1 MFNVLK
7 TQSSIRN
14 NLIIRNN
21 AYITSRLSFKWLNYS
36 RVNTFSTHNNPL
48 CASEVGSI
56 SPEVG
61 SISSEVRSI
70 STDSPLHHGKFYFDN
85 IYPIKI
91 GSFDIR
97 HRFVR
102 SNRSI
107 LEYKIKSGKWIPQE
121 STMPYEFKVESIEPR
136 KKEGGMF
143 VNFSFRADPK
153 LKESA
158 LEEIENHIK
167 EHLTENKLVPWFNFQ
182 PNKAYIVEGEPFIE
196 DLVQRY
202 PASRLRVEFKGPD
215 IQIESLFYTFRKY
228 GLIRDI
234 TLQESAKEPPR
245 FAMIIYSSMRSAAS
259 ARNCVHG
266 KIINSTKLN
275 IFYEQPLKSNLIYNW
290 MVAHPRISVPLI
302 AAIVAGVSYIIFDPI
317 RVFFI
322 ESKITQRFNP
332 QEYRIYQWLK
342 RQAFER
348 ILYWNKLSYDPL
360 ADISTWKEREQE
372 EQKLRNW
379 LKEPPE
385 TFIILM
391 GPPGTGKSRFIE
403 KVTQDKK
410 NKIVIKC
417 DEILNSHT
425 ENEFILKLA
434 KQVGYFPVFSIFISM
449 SNLIDGLASAMIGN
463 KTLGFTSSSDS
474 EIKKILDALAIAL
487 HDLAPPNSVT
497 RKHQKK
503 SNKSAEPQFIESYDP
518 ADIPIVVIDSFMT
531 KDTTERD
538 EIWNHLA
545 KLASLLVDNGVAH
558 VVFVSS
564 NVGIVK
570 SLSKVFPNRTF
581 NYCNLTDA
589 PTERA
594 VNLVN
599 MNVDGYN
606 IEELE
611 EQVKILGGRVTDL
624 RVFINKIRSGQTPQD
639 ALNDLITKA
648 NIEIRKIGFG
658 DDTDDAKTIPWKGIQ
673 FWKVMKELVQNDHVS
688 YDAIKFSPFF
698 NGDDTAI
705 RAMEEA
711 ELITI
716 LQLSGRPD
724 QIQPGKP
731 LYKAAF
737 AQIRSDTL
745 FAAIMELQTAQFML
759 SFETAKIT
767 KCEEELEKLGHL
779 FVKQEGKWLLGGGH
793 VPASVDE
800 RVKFLLARMQ
810 KHHSSAEKWQTEVD
824 RLKKAVISGSV

>member
-302 AAIVAGVSYIIFDPI
+302 AAIVA
-317 RVFFI
+317 VFFI

-403 KVTQDKK
+403 K
-410 NKIVIKC
+410 
-417 DEILNSHT
+417 ILNSHT